1 MAFITPE
8 QKKLKIFS
16 VVFVVIL
23 VVVFIV
29 VYFGFWRKPSSST
42 TNMPLPITNDEYA
55 KSLNNLKIDW
65 QFLDSQTFKDL
76 KFFGENPVTPGD
88 KGRQNP
94 FLPF

>member
-8 QKKLKIFS
+8 QKKLKIFTI
-16 VVFVVIL
+16 VFVVVVIITL
-23 VVVFIV
+23 VI
-29 VYFGFWRKPSSST
+29 VYFGFWRKPSSPTMSV
-42 TNMPLPITNDEYA
+42 PLPTTGEEYA
-55 KSLNNLKIDW
+55 ADLNNLKVDW

-94 FLPF
+94 FLSF

>member
-8 QKKLKIFS
+8 QKKLKIFV
-16 VVFVVIL
+16 VVFAVIL
-23 VVVFIV
+23 VVTFVI
-29 VYFGFWRKPSSST
+29 VYFGFWRKSSSPT
-42 TNMPLPITNDEYA
+42 AIMPLPIANDGYA